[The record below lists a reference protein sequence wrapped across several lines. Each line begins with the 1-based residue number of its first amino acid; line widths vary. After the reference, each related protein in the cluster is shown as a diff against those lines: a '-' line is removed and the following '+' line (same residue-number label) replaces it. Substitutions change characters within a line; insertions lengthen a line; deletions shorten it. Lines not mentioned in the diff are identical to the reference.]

1 MQRVKRSTA
10 VAVLPATP
18 AGGIPGFFA
27 APDPAGGVPATVPGY
42 EWYNTI
48 QEELCAVIEGAGL
61 VLDTADR
68 AQLKKAILTSALDGA
83 TRYRQA
89 ALSGCSVMV
98 EI

>member
-18 AGGIPGFFA
+18 AGGTPGYFA
-27 APDPAGGVPATVPGY
+27 VPDPTGGVPATVPGY

-48 QEELCAVIEGAGL
+48 QEELCAVIESAGM
-61 VLDTADR
+61 VLDQADHT
-68 AQLKKAILTSALDGA
+68 QLKKAILTGALDAA
-83 TRYRQA
+83 TKYRQA